1 MEKMYYTMKE
11 VAQILNVS
19 QSCLRF
25 WSDSFSDFV
34 KPDRNAKGN
43 RLFHKEDVEMLK
55 LISHLLKEE
64 KLTIDGCI
72 RKLKSENPKYDK
84 RDKVIVTLKDIKAQL
99 LEIKQSL

>member
-1 MEKMYYTMKE
+1 MEKIYYTMKE
-11 VAQILNVS
+11 VAQILNVT

-55 LISHLLKEE
+55 LINHLLKEE